1 MYTVFSSKSVDLN
14 LYVSFSSKSSPRVM
28 QWRTNW
34 GRRTRSSRLRYEL
47 VLNIKWSLQMS
58 ESYLICF
65 LLKNCIYTLWTKNEF
80 FSIFFEKTPVKFIS
94 TCIYFVYQK
103 FYKYFISITIFTV
116 PKVIDLNEQVQSKT
130 DADDA
135 IMVAVNNKVEEWKV
149 SHCEG
154 RLL

>member
-1 MYTVFSSKSVDLN
+1 M
-14 LYVSFSSKSSPRVM
+14 
-28 QWRTNW
+28 
-34 GRRTRSSRLRYEL
+34 
-47 VLNIKWSLQMS
+47 
-58 ESYLICF
+58 
-65 LLKNCIYTLWTKNEF
+65 
-80 FSIFFEKTPVKFIS
+80 FIR

-149 SHCEG
+149 SHREG

>member
-1 MYTVFSSKSVDLN
+1 MYISQLIWTCMFP
-14 LYVSFSSKSSPRVM
+14 FPASPRPEWCSDGQTEGGERGPQGSGM
-28 QWRTNW
+28 NW
-34 GRRTRSSRLRYEL
+34 S
-47 VLNIKWSLQMS
+47 
-58 ESYLICF
+58 
-65 LLKNCIYTLWTKNEF
+65 
-80 FSIFFEKTPVKFIS
+80 SIFSGPYKCQNLTLIFIFCLKIVFTLFKLRMNSFPFFWKSPVMFIS

>member
-1 MYTVFSSKSVDLN
+1 M
-14 LYVSFSSKSSPRVM
+14 
-28 QWRTNW
+28 
-34 GRRTRSSRLRYEL
+34 
-47 VLNIKWSLQMS
+47 
-58 ESYLICF
+58 
-65 LLKNCIYTLWTKNEF
+65 
-80 FSIFFEKTPVKFIS
+80 FIS
-94 TCIYFVYQK
+94 TCIYFVNQK

-149 SHCEG
+149 SNCEG

>member
-1 MYTVFSSKSVDLN
+1 M
-14 LYVSFSSKSSPRVM
+14 
-28 QWRTNW
+28 
-34 GRRTRSSRLRYEL
+34 
-47 VLNIKWSLQMS
+47 
-58 ESYLICF
+58 
-65 LLKNCIYTLWTKNEF
+65 
-80 FSIFFEKTPVKFIS
+80 FIS
-94 TCIYFVYQK
+94 TCIYFVNQK

-149 SHCEG
+149 SHREG

>member
-1 MYTVFSSKSVDLN
+1 MYIFCLPK
-14 LYVSFSSKSSPRVM
+14 
-28 QWRTNW
+28 
-34 GRRTRSSRLRYEL
+34 
-47 VLNIKWSLQMS
+47 VLQ
-58 ESYLICF
+58 
-65 LLKNCIYTLWTKNEF
+65 
-80 FSIFFEKTPVKFIS
+80 V
-94 TCIYFVYQK
+94 
-103 FYKYFISITIFTV
+103 YFISITIFTV

>member
-1 MYTVFSSKSVDLN
+1 MF
-14 LYVSFSSKSSPRVM
+14 VS
-28 QWRTNW
+28 
-34 GRRTRSSRLRYEL
+34 
-47 VLNIKWSLQMS
+47 
-58 ESYLICF
+58 
-65 LLKNCIYTLWTKNEF
+65 IY
-80 FSIFFEKTPVKFIS
+80 
-94 TCIYFVYQK
+94 YVYQK

-149 SHCEG
+149 SHREG

>member
-1 MYTVFSSKSVDLN
+1 M
-14 LYVSFSSKSSPRVM
+14 
-28 QWRTNW
+28 
-34 GRRTRSSRLRYEL
+34 
-47 VLNIKWSLQMS
+47 
-58 ESYLICF
+58 
-65 LLKNCIYTLWTKNEF
+65 
-80 FSIFFEKTPVKFIS
+80 FIS

-103 FYKYFISITIFTV
+103 FYKYFISINIFTV

>member
-1 MYTVFSSKSVDLN
+1 MWPLD
-14 LYVSFSSKSSPRVM
+14 
-28 QWRTNW
+28 
-34 GRRTRSSRLRYEL
+34 
-47 VLNIKWSLQMS
+47 
-58 ESYLICF
+58 
-65 LLKNCIYTLWTKNEF
+65 
-80 FSIFFEKTPVKFIS
+80 
-94 TCIYFVYQK
+94 YQK

-149 SHCEG
+149 SHREG

>member
-1 MYTVFSSKSVDLN
+1 M
-14 LYVSFSSKSSPRVM
+14 
-28 QWRTNW
+28 
-34 GRRTRSSRLRYEL
+34 
-47 VLNIKWSLQMS
+47 
-58 ESYLICF
+58 
-65 LLKNCIYTLWTKNEF
+65 
-80 FSIFFEKTPVKFIS
+80 FIS

-149 SHCEG
+149 SHREG

>member
-1 MYTVFSSKSVDLN
+1 M
-14 LYVSFSSKSSPRVM
+14 
-28 QWRTNW
+28 
-34 GRRTRSSRLRYEL
+34 
-47 VLNIKWSLQMS
+47 
-58 ESYLICF
+58 
-65 LLKNCIYTLWTKNEF
+65 
-80 FSIFFEKTPVKFIS
+80 FIS

-103 FYKYFISITIFTV
+103 LYKYFISITIFPV

-149 SHCEG
+149 SHREG

>member
-1 MYTVFSSKSVDLN
+1 M
-14 LYVSFSSKSSPRVM
+14 
-28 QWRTNW
+28 
-34 GRRTRSSRLRYEL
+34 
-47 VLNIKWSLQMS
+47 
-58 ESYLICF
+58 
-65 LLKNCIYTLWTKNEF
+65 
-80 FSIFFEKTPVKFIS
+80 FIS

-103 FYKYFISITIFTV
+103 FYKYFLSITIFTV

-149 SHCEG
+149 SHREG

>member
-1 MYTVFSSKSVDLN
+1 M
-14 LYVSFSSKSSPRVM
+14 
-28 QWRTNW
+28 
-34 GRRTRSSRLRYEL
+34 
-47 VLNIKWSLQMS
+47 
-58 ESYLICF
+58 
-65 LLKNCIYTLWTKNEF
+65 
-80 FSIFFEKTPVKFIS
+80 FIS
-94 TCIYFVYQK
+94 TCIYFVYRK

-149 SHCEG
+149 SHREG

>member
-1 MYTVFSSKSVDLN
+1 M
-14 LYVSFSSKSSPRVM
+14 
-28 QWRTNW
+28 
-34 GRRTRSSRLRYEL
+34 
-47 VLNIKWSLQMS
+47 
-58 ESYLICF
+58 
-65 LLKNCIYTLWTKNEF
+65 
-80 FSIFFEKTPVKFIS
+80 FIS

-149 SHCEG
+149 SHCKG

>member
-1 MYTVFSSKSVDLN
+1 M
-14 LYVSFSSKSSPRVM
+14 
-28 QWRTNW
+28 
-34 GRRTRSSRLRYEL
+34 
-47 VLNIKWSLQMS
+47 
-58 ESYLICF
+58 
-65 LLKNCIYTLWTKNEF
+65 
-80 FSIFFEKTPVKFIS
+80 FIS

-149 SHCEG
+149 SHHEG